1 MVLRGGEPGGCLT
14 GFWMHFPETRHFGD
28 ECVRAH
34 VEYYNATDVDILKVM
49 NEHPYKIGCAIE
61 KPEDWRYLRP
71 HRAKEYYAGYLE
83 ELRKTRRTVGPDV
96 PLLATIHGVLV
107 SACHATDGMGK
118 FTDPDNTVTRHLKE
132 DPAPVAA
139 GLEAVAQTLDDL
151 CAECVA
157 AGADG
162 IYYAALGGEEYRFD
176 EALFVR
182 YVKPLERIILENAHR
197 RGLVFLHICKDR
209 VRLPMYQGCTA
220 DVVNWATNECRYTL
234 ADGARLF
241 PESVIL
247 GGFDNRGG
255 ALLSASPEELERQM
269 RQMRESVGNGR
280 FIVGADCTL
289 PAEMDYGRI
298 RTIVDIAHAMC

>member
-34 VEYYNATDVDILKVM
+34 VEYY
-49 NEHPYKIGCAIE
+49 
-61 KPEDWRYLRP
+61 
-71 HRAKEYYAGYLE
+71 
-83 ELRKTRRTVGPDV
+83 
-96 PLLATIHGVLV
+96 
-107 SACHATDGMGK
+107 
-118 FTDPDNTVTRHLKE
+118 PDNTVTRHLKE

-182 YVKPLERIILENAHR
+182 YVKPLERMILENAHR

-280 FIVGADCTL
+280 FIVGADCGHCTRDVL
-289 PAEMDYGRI
+289 SGRM
-298 RTIVDIAHAMC
+298 RRPWRRFCFHMSMCLTESSSAC